1 MGFGSQLGRENRPKI
16 HQKSIPKG
24 IRKMIGK
31 KGPLGSVLEA
41 SWGSKIHWNRL
52 EAAARGWRRLHA
64 AGGGRGGGDAGAT
77 PRKDS
82 ERIRIIRKE
91 YHKEVSKERRLE
103 YGTPYAMRRHKAWRG
118 GSKAQQSCVPATA
131 LGG

>member
-1 MGFGSQLGRENRPKI
+1 MAASWL
-16 HQKSIPKG
+16 
-24 IRKMIGK
+24 
-31 KGPLGSVLEA
+31 VLEA
-41 SWGSKIHWNRL
+41 SWGVPKSTD
-52 EAAARGWRRLHA
+52 AAAP
-64 AGGGRGGGDAGAT
+64 GRGGGDAGAT

-103 YGTPYAMRRHKAWRG
+103 YGTPYAMRRPTAWRG

-131 LGG
+131 LGVWLIVNRMRSEDTEL

>member
-24 IRKMIGK
+24 IRKMTGE

-41 SWGSKIHWNRL
+41 SWSSKIHGPRLEPAGGGRFRL
-52 EAAARGWRRLHA
+52 EAAGP
-64 AGGGRGGGDAGAT
+64 GRGGGDAGAT

-91 YHKEVSKERRLE
+91 YHKEVR
-103 YGTPYAMRRHKAWRG
+103 
-118 GSKAQQSCVPATA
+118 
-131 LGG
+131 

>member
-1 MGFGSQLGRENRPKI
+1 MGSAN
-16 HQKSIPKG
+16 
-24 IRKMIGK
+24 
-31 KGPLGSVLEA
+31 
-41 SWGSKIHWNRL
+41 
-52 EAAARGWRRLHA
+52 AANA
-64 AGGGRGGGDAGAT
+64 GRGGGDAGAT

-118 GSKAQQSCVPATA
+118 GSSARQAAFPPPCVQRVEYHWEKGGV
-131 LGG
+131 LGGRSAPSTAGGWSMENPLKTNPKY

>member
-1 MGFGSQLGRENRPKI
+1 MAASWL
-16 HQKSIPKG
+16 
-24 IRKMIGK
+24 
-31 KGPLGSVLEA
+31 VLEA
-41 SWGSKIHWNRL
+41 SWGVPKSMDLANAAN
-52 EAAARGWRRLHA
+52 AAAP
-64 AGGGRGGGDAGAT
+64 GRGGGDAGAT

-118 GSKAQQSCVPATA
+118 GSNAQQSCVPATA
-131 LGG
+131 LGA